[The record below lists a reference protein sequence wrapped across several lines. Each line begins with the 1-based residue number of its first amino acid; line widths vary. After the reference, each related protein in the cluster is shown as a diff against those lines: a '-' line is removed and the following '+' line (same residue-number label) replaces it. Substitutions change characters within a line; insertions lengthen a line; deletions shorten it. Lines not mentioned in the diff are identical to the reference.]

1 MVAADASSFGVGG
14 VLSQKQL
21 DGSWKPIAFA
31 SRALTTTEQR
41 YAQIEKE
48 ALAVTWSCE
57 RFSDYLLGKMFH
69 INTDHKPLVPL
80 LSTKSLDELP
90 IRVQRFKMRL
100 MRYSF
105 TISHVAGKSLTTAD
119 ALSRAPLLKPSYDD
133 ELCKEVQA
141 HVNLLCRNLPA
152 SDTHIKEIKQ
162 LQEQDEICQ
171 QLTTYCRNGWPSKTS
186 IPGNLKPYLFVSR
199 EITVLDGLLMRGS
212 RIIIPSPLRPTILE
226 KLHTSH
232 QGISKCREKAR
243 CSVWWPGL
251 SKQLETLINNCTK
264 CSKFQNQPAEPLMP
278 SALPSLPWQKVA
290 TDLFKWKGSTY
301 LLVVD
306 YFSKYIEISKLEGES
321 SQEVIE

>member
-1 MVAADASSFGVGG
+1 M
-14 VLSQKQL
+14 
-21 DGSWKPIAFA
+21 
-31 SRALTTTEQR
+31 
-41 YAQIEKE
+41 
-48 ALAVTWSCE
+48 
-57 RFSDYLLGKMFH
+57 
-69 INTDHKPLVPL
+69 
-80 LSTKSLDELP
+80 
-90 IRVQRFKMRL
+90 
-100 MRYSF
+100 
-105 TISHVAGKSLTTAD
+105 
-119 ALSRAPLLKPSYDD
+119 KPSYDD

-141 HVNLLCRNLPA
+141 HVNLLYRNLPA
-152 SDTHIKEIKQ
+152 SDTGMRIKEIKQ
-162 LQEQDEICQ
+162 LQEQDEVCQ

-186 IPGNLKPYLFVSR
+186 IPGNLKPYLSISG

-226 KLHTSH
+226 KLLTGH

-278 SALPSLPWQKVA
+278 SAPPSLPWQKVA

-306 YFSKYIEISKLEGES
+306 YFS
-321 SQEVIE
+321 